1 MISQED
7 CLMDLKQIQK
17 RIFENKLTKGF
28 NIDNVEKEFCFL
40 MGEVSEAFDA
50 YNKKQG
56 TLGSELA
63 DIAIYLLGLSEML
76 GINLSEEIQK
86 KILVNENREYVK
98 VHGANVKK

>member
-1 MISQED
+1 
-7 CLMDLKQIQK
+7 
-17 RIFENKLTKGF
+17 
-28 NIDNVEKEFCFL
+28 

-50 YNKKQG
+50 YNKKLN

-63 DIAIYLLGLSEML
+63 DVAIYLLGLAEML

-98 VHGANVKK
+98 VNGANVKK